1 MSQRLPDRR
10 FVLGGLGGAWA
21 GSALAAPTRG
31 RTLRSGRNVPMELY
45 RESQIHLPGR
55 VAGRNTSIWLDS
67 GAETL
72 VLDTAFARSLGL
84 RLRGSEIG
92 HAVQGSTRGFRLGAV
107 TVETEAFSLE
117 VKNAAAF
124 DLSGLS
130 AAAGRPLHAM
140 IGKDVFDAF
149 LVDLDVPGR
158 TATFLDAGAP
168 LPAGAFDSLPL
179 LPSRGLRGV
188 SVRIGDS
195 PPVES
200 PFYLGSNGTLIVS
213 PAWAAAQGLTVNRR
227 TTTTPSTGIAGVTLN
242 TEYVAPAV
250 HVGSVTFRDVPI
262 SVAATW
268 SPSKRAQ
275 ANIGLELLGRF
286 RMAVDHARD
295 RLHLAPGPDLHRAF
309 RKNRS
314 GLRAQFAVDR
324 LRVVHVSPGSPAERA
339 GWKPGEEIVAI
350 DGAALDSGFPNSPR
364 AYWGAGKA
372 GTTVTLSMADGQT
385 RRLTLEDYF

>member
-1 MSQRLPDRR
+1 
-10 FVLGGLGGAWA
+10 
-21 GSALAAPTRG
+21 
-31 RTLRSGRNVPMELY
+31 
-45 RESQIHLPGR
+45 
-55 VAGRNTSIWLDS
+55 
-67 GAETL
+67 
-72 VLDTAFARSLGL
+72 
-84 RLRGSEIG
+84 
-92 HAVQGSTRGFRLGAV
+92 
-107 TVETEAFSLE
+107 
-117 VKNAAAF
+117 
-124 DLSGLS
+124 
-130 AAAGRPLHAM
+130 
-140 IGKDVFDAF
+140 
-149 LVDLDVPGR
+149 
-158 TATFLDAGAP
+158 
-168 LPAGAFDSLPL
+168 
-179 LPSRGLRGV
+179 
-188 SVRIGDS
+188 
-195 PPVES
+195 
-200 PFYLGSNGTLIVS
+200 
-213 PAWAAAQGLTVNRR
+213 
-227 TTTTPSTGIAGVTLN
+227 
-242 TEYVAPAV
+242 
-250 HVGSVTFRDVPI
+250 VTFRDVPI

-372 GTTVTLSMADGQT
+372 GTTVMLSMADGQT